1 AEAEPQPVVIK
12 MPIVDAKSKL
22 DLLGY
27 LSDHAPSA
35 RSGGFG
41 PMGSDSLF
49 IDQAWQQGVLKVNEE
64 GTVAAALTEI
74 GFNESASMGINFTVD
89 RPYLIRTTDA
99 ETGWPLFFSH
109 ITDPRAD
116 D

>member
-1 AEAEPQPVVIK
+1 
-12 MPIVDAKSKL
+12 
-22 DLLGY
+22 
-27 LSDHAPSA
+27 
-35 RSGGFG
+35 
-41 PMGSDSLF
+41 MGSDSLF